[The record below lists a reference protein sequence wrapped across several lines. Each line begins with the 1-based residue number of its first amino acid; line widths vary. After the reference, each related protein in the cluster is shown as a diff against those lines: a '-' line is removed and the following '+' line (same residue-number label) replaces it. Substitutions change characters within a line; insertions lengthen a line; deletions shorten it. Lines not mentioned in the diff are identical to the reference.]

1 MSIRARRRGRE
12 EAFKLLFEVDQGPT
26 AWSEVLRLADEQHDL
41 PPQAWAFARELADGT
56 WSKRTELDPLLA
68 ALAHGW
74 TLQRMAAADRAIL
87 RLAAYE
93 LLHRPD
99 TPVGVAINEAVE
111 LAKKYGTDDS
121 PRFINGILGTFAREH
136 RQAPLGTGD
145 EV

>member
-1 MSIRARRRGRE
+1 MSVRARRRGRE

-26 AWSEVLRLADEQHDL
+26 AWSEVLRLADEQNDL
-41 PPQAWAFARELADGT
+41 PTQAWTFARELADGAWT
-56 WSKRTELDPLLA
+56 GRAEIDPMLGE
-68 ALAHGW
+68 LAHGW

-93 LLHRPD
+93 LLHRLD

-121 PRFINGILGTFAREH
+121 PRFITGSLGTFVREH
-136 RQAPLGTGD
+136 RQERLGAGD

>member
-1 MSIRARRRGRE
+1 MSVRARRRGRE

-26 AWSEVLRLADEQHDL
+26 AWSEVLRLAEETTEL
-41 PPQAWAFARELADGT
+41 PTQAWTFARELADGT
-56 WSKRTELDPLLA
+56 WTGRAELDPLLG

-74 TLQRMAAADRAIL
+74 TLARMAAADRAIL

-93 LLHRPD
+93 LLHRED

-121 PRFINGILGTFAREH
+121 PRFINGILGTFVREH
-136 RQAPLGTGD
+136 RQARLGAGD
-145 EV
+145 DV